1 MVKQIE
7 DIYLCKSSGQV
18 LGVLNGINEE
28 SCSLTVDIYGR
39 YELSFDVNE
48 YIYSGNELVKANYYD
63 EISML
68 MQLFIPSIGY
78 FIINSSPTSKAD
90 SEVKSVAATSIDSE
104 LENKNTTFKIN
115 CGTEDSLE
123 YIVTYD
129 ESETETLL
137 NGYTGLPYDYITI
150 YNNYDEILEEVLQ
163 KYNAEYYGCYDD
175 AMEHYYAYPERFD
188 EIIELC
194 NLIPR
199 LQRKV
204 VETEVTN
211 DDGTTSTVS
220 YIEEYIIITYDESD
234 NTKIKQIEFATGGD
248 LDLWFENRLFD
259 LREFYKKH
267 KSQLSLMDYIC
278 AETNNAWSIG
288 HIDEQFYNKKV
299 RFEIESESIYSFLTQ
314 ELSSAI
320 EGIFTFDIIN
330 KKINL
335 YAVENL
341 GEDTGIN
348 LAYDTVQNQLDVS
361 CDENSIFTRF
371 KVSGGEDLT
380 IKQVNYGSDIIEDL
394 SYFMN
399 YRDSNGN
406 RLFVT
411 DELYNKYQKYLKYRE
426 DNRDSFISLSEQIST
441 INDEI
446 KEITYRVPNDDLKTN
461 WSTYTTK
468 ELTNLLTTYNNML
481 VSLITLYKNDY
492 GANGC
497 NEDGSVNEEYL
508 KDTIYWYDYCAY
520 KEIITQIEDT
530 IKLRNNSLTDE
541 EEKALEDEI
550 NAYKTEWTLYG
561 SKELTN
567 LIESYENQ
575 QQVIID
581 EGSVLFYKEG
591 DVIPEGYAVG
601 EPIPWSN
608 LTDNQKAEYN
618 SQDLTNGYSNKYNQY
633 QEIDENKKGA
643 QAQLDILNA
652 QLDDLNSQ
660 LKELNVEYNELKTNA
675 TLKTFSINGEKAFT
689 DEDLKC
695 LFNLY
700 IDTDYSNENI
710 LKTSQ
715 DTVSATLEHSK
726 ELLEDAKE
734 KLSIESQPQ
743 YTFSV
748 EMDNILHIEG
758 FEGIVEQFKLGNF
771 IYIEYKNDVY
781 VKMRLVSYT
790 YNPMIV
796 DNELSVEFSNVIKSA
811 SKRNDFTY
819 LLDNA
824 TGSSKGSSSS
834 SGGSGGSSSA
844 FGDDLDVTMTNTML
858 AKLLNTEMF
867 GTRVSN
873 VILDTIDV
881 NSLTARYAT
890 FGDLYNGT
898 TTVNGDCV
906 KTGVIQ
912 SNKTVLIDGIQ
923 KPYTII
929 NLDDGSFS
937 FAAEKMYYDPDED
950 KLVINGA
957 IEGGSININNNFIV
971 DKYGNLTSTTVN
983 GQIDNLN
990 KTDAKLSSSIKQTQ
1004 DTITTEVSRLDNT
1017 DNELSSRISQTLTNI
1032 TLEIKNNDTTAG
1044 IVISVTNED
1053 GSTDEI
1059 TGKIQMTGLVSFT
1072 NLKNEG
1078 ETIINGSNIT
1088 TGIIQSTT
1096 STATGK
1102 PYTNINLDDGT
1113 FSLADGRIVYKD
1125 NILSFANDVTLTW
1138 NQITGTDNVANKS
1151 DIPSDE
1157 YITQITQN
1165 TVTTEY
1171 LNAKNITAGSVAAEN
1186 ITGETIS
1193 GKHLNGGRINID
1205 DRFVVNE
1212 NGGAF
1217 NGNLNVNFITLT
1229 NSNTYTDFAVPFA
1242 WTALS
1247 DDSEIPNMYH
1257 LYIGDLYK
1265 TILAS
1270 TESMSGT
1277 YYFGEIRLRS
1287 KVRIYDNLIAGG
1299 SIYPDTDVS
1308 YSLGTNSNSA
1318 VGQRAWTNL
1327 YIQHSPTV
1335 VSDANDKH
1343 DINPISERYEQ
1354 LFHLLTPCTYML
1366 NGGDRI
1372 HVGTIAQKVE
1382 EAMNTVGLTNE
1393 ELGAFCKSKKMTSVV
1408 SENGETVCVPELDE
1422 DGNEQYSYKIRYE
1435 EFIMLNTHMLQKLY
1449 KKIDEQQEEI
1459 DNQQSEI
1466 DTLKQTV
1473 KDQQNEINELKTIV
1487 NELLERLS

>member
-7 DIYLCKSSGQV
+7 DIYLCNSSGQV

-28 SCSLTVDIYGR
+28 SCSLTVDVYGR

-371 KVSGGEDLT
+371 KVSGGEDLS
-380 IKQVNYGSDIIEDL
+380 IKQVNYGTDIIEDL

-399 YRDSNGN
+399 YRDSNGK
-406 RLFVT
+406 RLYVT
-411 DELYNKYQKYLKYRE
+411 DDLYKKYQKYLKYRE
-426 DNRDSFISLSEQIST
+426 DNRDTFISLSDQI
-441 INDEI
+441 NKLNEEI
-446 KEITYRVPNDDLKTN
+446 KEIMYRVPNDGLKTDWN
-461 WSTYTTK
+461 TYTTE

-633 QEIDENKKGA
+633 KVIDENKNGA

-881 NSLTARYAT
+881 NGLTAKYAT
-890 FGDLYNGT
+890 FGDLFRGT
-898 TTVNGDCV
+898 TTIDGACI
-906 KTGVIQ
+906 KTGKIE
-912 SNKTVLIDGIQ
+912 STTNTSTG

-937 FAAEKMYYDPDED
+937 FADEKLYYNPNTKE
-950 KLVINGA
+950 LV
-957 IEGGSININNNFIV
+957 
-971 DKYGNLTSTTVN
+971 VN
-983 GQIDNLN
+983 GTIHA
-990 KTDAKLSSSIKQTQ
+990 TSGSFSGTITSSSIES
-1004 DTITTEVSRLDNT
+1004 TIITGTTINGGIITGTAISGGTIAIGNNFSVDENGNMIANNGNFTGDIHATSLVLDKGVMIGT
-1017 DNELSSRISQTLTNI
+1017 SYIDGLSSVATSGNYNDLTNI
-1032 TLEIKNNDTTAG
+1032 PTIPTD
-1044 IVISVTNED
+1044 VTQLI
-1053 GSTDEI
+1053 G
-1059 TGKIQMTGLVSFT
+1059 
-1072 NLKNEG
+1072 
-1078 ETIINGSNIT
+1078 GSNILYTNQVSISSPSTIDGIT
-1088 TGIIQSTT
+1088 THSITVGDKTYTSIETGDFVLTNIGISSIAADGSENYVYISKEGLLTAKNALIYGTIYATNGSFSGTVTASEINSSKINMGNHFVVDENGNVFSGLTTT
-1096 STATGK
+1096 SAIK
-1102 PYTNINLDDGT
+1102 I
-1113 FSLADGRIVYKD
+1113 SKD
-1125 NILSFANDVTLTW
+1125 TTW
-1138 NQITGTDNVANKS
+1138 NKYSVNFAWVDTA
-1151 DIPSDE
+1151 DE
-1157 YITQITQN
+1157 YA
-1165 TVTTEY
+1165 EY
-1171 LNAKNITAGSVAAEN
+1171 EEN
-1186 ITGETIS
+1186 RYLHLYMGETFETPVTIS
-1193 GKHLNGGRINID
+1193 
-1205 DRFVVNE
+1205 
-1212 NGGAF
+1212 A
-1217 NGNLNVNFITLT
+1217 T
-1229 NSNTYTDFAVPFA
+1229 
-1242 WTALS
+1242 
-1247 DDSEIPNMYH
+1247 
-1257 LYIGDLYK
+1257 
-1265 TILAS
+1265 
-1270 TESMSGT
+1270 MSSQM
-1277 YYFGEIRLRS
+1277 YFGEIRLRS
-1287 KVRIYDNLIAGG
+1287 RARVYENLIVGGRIYSAKNICPKVNGG
-1299 SIYPDTDVS
+1299 A
-1308 YSLGTNSNSA
+1308 SLGASGSSNGEVELRWNNIYLKNSPNVS
-1318 VGQRAWTNL
+1318 
-1327 YIQHSPTV
+1327 
-1335 VSDANDKH
+1335 SDAKLKH
-1343 DINPISERYEQ
+1343 DIKTISDKYEK
-1354 LFHLLTPCTYML
+1354 LFYLIEPRTFIF
-1366 NGGDRI
+1366 NGEDTVHI
-1372 HVGTIAQKVE
+1372 GTVAQSIE
-1382 EAMNTVGLTNE
+1382 TAMNTVGLSNK
-1393 ELGAFCKSKKMTSVV
+1393 ELNALCKSKKTKTVTD
-1408 SENGETVCVPELDE
+1408 ENGKSIIVPDLDK
-1422 DGNEQYSYKIRYE
+1422 DGNEKYSYGVRYE

-1449 KKIDEQQEEI
+1449 KKVDEQQGEI
-1459 DNQQSEI
+1459 NNQNTEI
-1466 DTLKQTV
+1466 ENLKQTV
-1473 KDQQNEINELKTIV
+1473 KDQQNEINELKTMV
-1487 NELLERLS
+1487 NELLGRLS

>member
-7 DIYLCKSSGQV
+7 DIYLCNSSGQV

-28 SCSLTVDIYGR
+28 SCSLTVDVYGR

-63 EISML
+63 EISIL
-68 MQLFIPSIGY
+68 MQLFIPPIGY

-115 CGTEDSLE
+115 CGTKDSLE
-123 YIVTYD
+123 YIVKYED
-129 ESETETLL
+129 GETETLL

-371 KVSGGEDLT
+371 KVSGGEDLS
-380 IKQVNYGSDIIEDL
+380 IKQVNYGTDIIEDL

-399 YRDSNGN
+399 YRDSNGK
-406 RLFVT
+406 RLYVT
-411 DELYNKYQKYLKYRE
+411 DDLYKKYQKYLKYRE
-426 DNRDSFISLSEQIST
+426 DNRDTFISLSDQI
-441 INDEI
+441 NKLNEEI
-446 KEITYRVPNDDLKTN
+446 KEIMYRVPNDGLKTDWN
-461 WSTYTTK
+461 TYTTE

-530 IKLRNNSLTDE
+530 IIIKTDTTLS
-541 EEKALEDEI
+541 EEKEKELEAEI
-550 NAYKTEWTLYG
+550 DAYKTEWTLYG

-567 LIESYENQ
+567 LIESYENK
-575 QQVIID
+575 ISAIKD
-581 EGSVLFYKEG
+581 KGSLEFYEEGNTLPNNYYVG
-591 DVIPEGYAVG
+591 D
-601 EPIPWSN
+601 PIPWEYLS
-608 LTDNQKAEYN
+608 DIQKAEYN
-618 SQDLTNGYSNKYNQY
+618 KDLAGDYPIRCTTCKELCDNKRNAQKHLDTLNK
-633 QEIDENKKGA
+633 QIDEINK
-643 QAQLDILNA
+643 QLEEP
-652 QLDDLNSQ
+652 
-660 LKELNVEYNELKTNA
+660 KEKYNELATNA
-675 TLKTFSINGEKAFT
+675 TPKNFSINGEKVFT
-689 DEDLKC
+689 NDDLKC

-710 LKTSQ
+710 LTTSQ
-715 DTVSATLEHSK
+715 DTVSSNLQHSM

-734 KLSIESQPQ
+734 KLSIEAQPQ
-743 YTFSV
+743 YTFSI
-748 EMDNILHIEG
+748 EMDNILHIDG

-771 IYIEYKNDVY
+771 IYIEYKNDIY

-796 DNELSVEFSNVIKSA
+796 DNTLDVEFSNIIKSA

-819 LLDNA
+819 LLNNA
-824 TGSSKGSSSS
+824 TGSSKGSSST

-858 AKLLNTEMF
+858 SKLLNTELF

-873 VILDTIDV
+873 VVLDTIDV
-881 NSLTARYAT
+881 NGLTAKYAT
-890 FGDLYNGT
+890 FGDLFRGT
-898 TTVNGDCV
+898 TTIDGACI
-906 KTGVIQ
+906 KTGKIE
-912 SNKTVLIDGIQ
+912 STTNTSTG

-937 FAAEKMYYDPDED
+937 FADEKLYYNPNTNVLKLKDVTIEWDSSTTPAITDIDGLEKELEDFDEELEQLDVKVDESLGIAKNAEIIGNNLVSGLGFQETEITGKYVISPVISGGYLLIGD
-950 KLVINGA
+950 KNGTHA
-957 IEGGSININNNFIV
+957 EITTDGVLNCTGANISGNVNIREGSININNKFKV
-971 DKYGNLTSTTVN
+971 DNDGNVTLPSDAKITWEQIDGAPENISDFTNDLGYQTESDVTTITNNTISTTNIIAQNLVVN
-983 GQIDNLN
+983 S
-990 KTDAKLSSSIKQTQ
+990 A
-1004 DTITTEVSRLDNT
+1004 
-1017 DNELSSRISQTLTNI
+1017 NI
-1032 TLEIKNNDTTAG
+1032 NG
-1044 IVISVTNED
+1044 
-1053 GSTDEI
+1053 EI
-1059 TGKIQMTGLVSFT
+1059 TASQINTSGL
-1072 NLKNEG
+1072 
-1078 ETIINGSNIT
+1078 I
-1088 TGIIQSTT
+1088 
-1096 STATGK
+1096 
-1102 PYTNINLDDGT
+1102 
-1113 FSLADGRIVYKD
+1113 
-1125 NILSFANDVTLTW
+1125 
-1138 NQITGTDNVANKS
+1138 
-1151 DIPSDE
+1151 
-1157 YITQITQN
+1157 
-1165 TVTTEY
+1165 
-1171 LNAKNITAGSVAAEN
+1171 AEN
-1186 ITGETIS
+1186 ISGTEIKGKTIIGGEI
-1193 GKHLNGGRINID
+1193 NGGKISINN
-1205 DRFVVNE
+1205 RFVVDEYGNVFS
-1212 NGGAF
+1212 GATTT
-1217 NGNLNVNFITLT
+1217 GNIKITNVNEYTT
-1229 NSNTYTDFAVPFA
+1229 NSVSLAYLDYTNDSNVISP
-1242 WTALS
+1242 
-1247 DDSEIPNMYH
+1247 DDTDDTLRMH
-1257 LYIGDLYK
+1257 LYIGELY
-1265 TILAS
+1265 
-1270 TESMSGT
+1270 GT
-1277 YYFGEIRLRS
+1277 KITQDAMGGAAYFGQIRLRS
-1287 KVRIYDNLIAGG
+1287 HTKIYGNLIIANRTYAQKA
-1299 SIYPDTDVS
+1299 ICPYANETIP
-1308 YSLGTNSNSA
+1308 LGNETYKWS
-1318 VGQRAWTNL
+1318 QL
-1327 YIQHSPTV
+1327 YAKSGTINT
-1335 VSDANDKH
+1335 SDENMKH
-1343 DINPISERYEQ
+1343 DINPISEKYEK
-1354 LFHLLTPCTYML
+1354 LFHLIEPCTYMF
-1366 NGGDRI
+1366 NSGDRVHI
-1372 HVGTIAQKVE
+1372 GTIAQNVKT
-1382 EAMNTVGLTNE
+1382 AMDTVGITNE
-1393 ELGAFCKSKKMTSVV
+1393 ELSAFCADRKMKTVINN
-1408 SENGETVCVPELDE
+1408 NGESIEAPDLDE
-1422 DGNEQYSYKIRYE
+1422 NGNEQYTYGIRYS

-1449 KKIDEQQEEI
+1449 KKVDEQQKEI
-1459 DNQQSEI
+1459 D
-1466 DTLKQTV
+1466 
-1473 KDQQNEINELKTIV
+1473 ELKTIV
-1487 NELLERLS
+1487 NELLERLA